1 MVYPLSFKE
10 DDGYLYLTTKI
21 RELLTNDHD
30 YKENDE
36 VKGRIYSINKSIGA
50 FVVLDDKYDSLIR
63 IKEFKGVYIEGE
75 EITARVKEVKN
86 DGKIELTLR
95 QRAYLEI
102 DNDSDKILDYLYQ
115 NGGFADVS
123 DNSSPEKIY
132 SYFAMSKSAFKRAI
146 GRLYKNKDIKIY
158 KNRIELNER

>member
-21 RELLTNDHD
+21 RELLINDHD

-50 FVVLDDKYDSLIR
+50 FVVLDNKYDSLIR
-63 IKEFKGVYIEGE
+63 IKELKGVYIEGE

-115 NGGFADVS
+115 NDGFADVS